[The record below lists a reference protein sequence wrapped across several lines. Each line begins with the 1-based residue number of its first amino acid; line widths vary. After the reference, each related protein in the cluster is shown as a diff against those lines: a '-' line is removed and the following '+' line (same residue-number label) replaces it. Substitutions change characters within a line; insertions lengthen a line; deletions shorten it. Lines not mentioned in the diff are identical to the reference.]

1 MTPKTIFTIILKIF
15 GLWLILG
22 LIQIIPQTLAALP
35 LLFQGD
41 SAMLVVAFAIIT
53 GALVFYFYVL
63 HLLLFKSGY
72 IIDKLSLDKHFDQ
85 PAFDINIQQSTV
97 IRIAIIV
104 LGGLI
109 FIDALPLLICKVVK
123 YLQQKQFAGILFEY
137 PSIHHI
143 IIEGCK
149 LLIGYLLMSN
159 SKRLTTWIEK
169 HQNTEP
175 V

>member
-22 LIQIIPQTLAALP
+22 LIEVIPQTLAT
-35 LLFQGD
+35 LLLLMQEDPTQAF
-41 SAMLVVAFAIIT
+41 VVFAIIT
-53 GALVFYFYVL
+53 GALVFYFVIL
-63 HLLLFKSGY
+63 RLVLFKSGN

-85 PAFDINIQQSTV
+85 PAIDINIQQSTV
-97 IRIAIIV
+97 IHIAIIV

-109 FIDALPLLICKVVK
+109 FIDALPLLISEVVK
-123 YLQQKQFAGILFEY
+123 YLQQKQFAGTLFEY

-159 SKRLTTWIEK
+159 SKRLTSWIEK
-169 HQNTEP
+169 HQSTEP